1 MFQWCWW
8 CLECQIQFCYIRIKQ
23 GRDGSIMDCPVKSF
37 YGVFESRELQRHS
50 SVREKVTF
58 GGNPIS

>member
-1 MFQWCWW
+1 
-8 CLECQIQFCYIRIKQ
+8 
-23 GRDGSIMDCPVKSF
+23 MDCPVKSF

-58 GGNPIS
+58 GGNPISWSFIFAEQAMSTSSYLSVFLS